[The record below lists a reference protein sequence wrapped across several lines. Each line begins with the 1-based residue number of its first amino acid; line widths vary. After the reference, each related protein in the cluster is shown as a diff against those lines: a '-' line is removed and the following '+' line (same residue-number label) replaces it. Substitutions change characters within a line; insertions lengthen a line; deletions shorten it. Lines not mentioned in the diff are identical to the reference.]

1 MYPVLIKVDNKKD
14 LYLKWNDGTDSRI
27 SLKKLRENCPCAT
40 CVTQREKQSLSY
52 IPILNENQK
61 KIENIR
67 QVGSYAVSVVWKD
80 GHNTG
85 IYEYTYLK
93 QLAQN

>member
-27 SLKKLRENCPCAT
+27 SLEKLRKKCPCAT
-40 CVTQREKQSLSY
+40 CITQREKQSLNY
-52 IPILNENQK
+52 ISILNENQK
-61 KIENIR
+61 KIENVK
-67 QVGSYAVSVVWKD
+67 QVGSYAISVTWKD